1 MENQTTTATAQATDF
16 DAIVIGGGPAG
27 STSALSLARGGL
39 KVLVLEKAK
48 FPRFHIG
55 ESILPFNLPLIQQLG
70 LEPSLRK
77 LPHVPKLGAEFV
89 MGDDPESSV
98 RFGFKQGL
106 LPGSPTFNIERAPF
120 DEMLLNAAADAGATV
135 RQEAGIES
143 IDRLN
148 DGDVALTAGGVRYTA
163 RYLLDASGHGTVV
176 GRHLGLRKNMT
187 DPQLQKVAYFAHFE
201 NVERRPAEEDG
212 HPTIVLCKEG
222 WFWLIGI
229 SENKTSVG
237 FVTRPQFAKS
247 LQVPP
252 NGLLRWA
259 INRCPVVSHRMR
271 NAIGPEANQMV
282 ADFSYRCRPYA
293 GPGYF
298 MVGDAACFMDPIFS
312 TGVTLAMA
320 SGIEAAKHVQAVLKG
335 SQSASVARRKYIRFI
350 DASTGIFFRLIRGS
364 YKHAF
369 RELFL
374 NGSGP
379 LEMHRAVI
387 SILAGNVFPKPVW
400 ALRWRMRLFELCV
413 LIQPYFALVPRRK
426 EFSLVQSQTQP
437 LPMAIPAQ
445 PSLA

>member
-1 MENQTTTATAQATDF
+1 MKISSPASTHYDV
-16 DAIVIGGGPAG
+16 IVIGGGPAG
-27 STSALSLARGGL
+27 STSAIALARSGL
-39 KVLVLEKAK
+39 KVLVLEKAV

-70 LEPSLRK
+70 LEPALRK

-89 MGDDPESSV
+89 MGDDQGSSV
-98 RFGFKQGL
+98 RFGFNQGL

-120 DEMLLNAAADAGATV
+120 DEMLLNAALEAGASVRQDAGV
-135 RQEAGIES
+135 
-143 IDRLN
+143 DRITRLD
-148 DGDVALTAGGVRYTA
+148 DGDVALTADGTEYTA
-163 RYLLDASGHGTVV
+163 RYVLDASGHGTIV
-176 GRHLGLRKNMT
+176 GRHLGIRKNVR
-187 DPQLQKVAYFAHFE
+187 DPELQKVAYFAHFE

-229 SENKTSVG
+229 TPTKTSVG
-237 FVTRPQFAKS
+237 FVTRPQFARS
-247 LQVPP
+247 LKVPP
-252 NGLLRWA
+252 NRLLRWA
-259 INRCPVVSHRMR
+259 IDRCPVVSYRMR
-271 NAIGPEANQMV
+271 NATGPDTNMIA
-282 ADFSYRCRPYA
+282 ADFSYRCKPCA

-298 MVGDAACFMDPIFS
+298 MVGDAACFQDPIFS

-320 SGIEAAKHVQAVLKG
+320 SGIEAAGLVSAILK
-335 SQSASVARRKYIRFI
+335 QSRKPAAARRQYIRFI
-350 DASTGIFFRLIRGS
+350 EASTGIFFRLIRGS
-364 YKHAF
+364 YRHSF

-379 LEMHRAVI
+379 LQMHSAVI

-413 LIQPYFALVPRRK
+413 IINRHFPLVTRRR
-426 EFSLVQSQTQP
+426 EFSLLKNEPV
-437 LPMAIPAQ
+437 PAVPQKVSVQ